1 MTMARSKFLGGKVVI
16 FAMLMSLA
24 TWAAACAG
32 DEPPQEE
39 IIGEQEQE
47 VGGGGPNCKAFDE
60 NGNPNPDWP
69 QCLEEDPTDPPDCS
83 GYSTCY
89 CLCRAN
95 HRCDTTPSQCG
106 PLGQCLD
113 ECDDVFPSWCPEPGG
128 GYPDQP
134 QDCL

>member
-1 MTMARSKFLGGKVVI
+1 MTMASNKFFGGKVVI
-16 FAMLMSLA
+16 LAMLMSLA

-32 DEPPQEE
+32 DEPPGQE

-47 VGGGGPNCKAFDE
+47 VGGGPNCSAFDD
-60 NGNPNPDWP
+60 NGNPNPNWP
-69 QCLEEDPTDPPDCS
+69 QCLEDDPTDPPDCS

-106 PLGQCLD
+106 PLGECLD
-113 ECDDVFPSWCPEPGG
+113 ECDDVFPSWCPQPGG